1 MKKVIDSFKGLSKFE
16 LCLWCSSI
24 LLIVVS
30 FIFLKE
36 KSYLNLVNS
45 LIGATALIFVAKGYV
60 LGQVLTLAFS
70 VTYGIISYGFAY
82 YGEMITYLGMTAP
95 IAVFSIIS
103 WIKHPYRDTSEVE
116 VAKISVK
123 QTAVTV
129 LGAAITTVIFYFLLD
144 CLDNANLIISTISIT
159 TSFLASYLSF
169 LRSPFY
175 ALAYAANDVV
185 LIILWILATLENL
198 SYFPM
203 IVCFAVFLVNDIYGF
218 FNWRSIYKRQR
229 SISLGIEKSLL

>member
-1 MKKVIDSFKGLSKFE
+1 MKKIIDSFKGLSSFE
-16 LCLWCSSI
+16 LGLWCSSI

-36 KSYLNLVNS
+36 KSYLNLINS

-70 VTYGIISYGFAY
+70 LTYGIISFGFGY

-95 IAVFSIIS
+95 IAVFSILS

-116 VAKISVK
+116 VSKISAK
-123 QTAVTV
+123 QGITTV
-129 LGAAITTVIFYFLLD
+129 LGAVITTVVFYFILD
-144 CLDNANLIISTISIT
+144 YLNNANLIVSTLSIT

-169 LRSPFY
+169 LRSPYY

-185 LIILWILATLENL
+185 LIVLWLLATMENL

-203 IVCFAVFLVNDIYGF
+203 IVCFLVFLVNDMYGF
-218 FNWRSIYKRQR
+218 FNWRRIYRRQ
-229 SISLGIEKSLL
+229 SSVLSPEES

>member
-16 LCLWCSSI
+16 LGLWCSSI

-36 KSYLNLVNS
+36 KSYLNLANS

-70 VTYGIISYGFAY
+70 LTYGIISFGFGY

-103 WIKHPYRDTSEVE
+103 WIKHPHRDTHEVE
-116 VAKISVK
+116 VAKISAR
-123 QTAVTV
+123 QAVTTV
-129 LGAAITTVIFYFLLD
+129 LGAVVSTAIFYFILGYLN
-144 CLDNANLIISTISIT
+144 NANLIISTASIT

-169 LRSPFY
+169 LRSPYY

-185 LIILWILATLENL
+185 LIILWVLATMENL

-203 IVCFAVFLVNDIYGF
+203 IVCFLVFLVNDMYGF
-218 FNWRSIYKRQR
+218 FNWRRIYRRQ
-229 SISLGIEKSLL
+229 SAISSSKKD